1 MSSIWSSTPRMSFL
15 RFWGAK
21 ELKGPLP
28 QLPYRTPLPLTPKL
42 HRVPASLIF
51 SVLPF
56 WDLPGARWPGCSGP
70 CAPRQHRPTPDGG
83 KAGSCPGNVPY
94 HKGPTEAPPP
104 QADGHLCNGHLLP
117 LEGQSDL
124 LQLVLGEGHSVG
136 MGRARGW
143 SPPSSSAHLGLLH
156 EGPLPP
162 KPRPGSGCPP
172 ATAARRTP
180 PPGTPPVVEA
190 AKAPCPPVAGYRP
203 AQGTAE
209 GPLCQPQGEGQH
221 LWSWT
226 TWEWA

>member
-83 KAGSCPGNVPY
+83 KAGSCPGNVPTTRVPQRLP
-94 HKGPTEAPPP
+94 HPRRMGTSVMAIFFLSKDNRICCSSFWERGTVWAWAGPGA
-104 QADGHLCNGHLLP
+104 GHLLP
-117 LEGQSDL
+117 
-124 LQLVLGEGHSVG
+124 
-136 MGRARGW
+136 
-143 SPPSSSAHLGLLH
+143 
-156 EGPLPP
+156 
-162 KPRPGSGCPP
+162 
-172 ATAARRTP
+172 P
-180 PPGTPPVVEA
+180 PPTWDYCT
-190 AKAPCPPVAGYRP
+190 KDPCPPSPGP
-203 AQGTAE
+203 ALGAHLRLLHK
-209 GPLCQPQGEGQH
+209 GLLPLAH
-221 LWSWT
+221 LLS
-226 TWEWA
+226 